1 MRYAFLEVIR
11 RMERKTGGRR
21 GVAVLKGLAG
31 PPFEEFRKS
40 GLTAEQV
47 RRLLTKPEGALRPG
61 HKPLR
66 AALRNWAARWGL
78 DAPWCLDVAVDTLSM
93 WRDYDELVR
102 SLPEELPEDLEVLL
116 TWRDWED
123 RRRSPRKRKPFDPK
137 KNPPTWAH
145 SIFLD
150 KESRA
155 LMEAQLIWDV
165 PFDGLPPFF
174 ANLEVSFVY
183 KKRARRAFLRHI
195 RETPFPARLSPQTR
209 RMITAETLGQITQ
222 YCERVIRFYRTQK
235 DEDGAPRW
243 KKVVSSPDLEREL
256 RWLVEKQVI
265 GRSGI
270 QIAVP
275 EGVDTSTVNKA
286 VNKLRRLLDL
296 PARKESRNR
305 RTVR

>member
-1 MRYAFLEVIR
+1 
-11 RMERKTGGRR
+11 
-21 GVAVLKGLAG
+21 VAVLKGLAG

-40 GLTAEQV
+40 GLTAEQA
-47 RRLLTKPEGALRPG
+47 RRLLTKPEGALHPE

-93 WRDYDELVR
+93 WRDHDELVR

-123 RRRSPRKRKPFDPK
+123 HRHSPRKRKPFDPK

-155 LMEAQLIWDV
+155 LMEEQLIWDI
-165 PFDGLPPFF
+165 PFDWLPPFF
-174 ANLEVSFVY
+174 AHLEVSLVY
-183 KKRARRAFLRHI
+183 QERARRVLLRHI
-195 RETPFPARLSPQTR
+195 RVNPFTARLSPQTR
-209 RMITAETLGQITQ
+209 RAITAESLGQIAR

-256 RWLVEKQVI
+256 RWLVEKQVM

-270 QIAVP
+270 QIAVL

-296 PARKESRNR
+296 PARKSSRNR
-305 RTVR
+305 RAVR